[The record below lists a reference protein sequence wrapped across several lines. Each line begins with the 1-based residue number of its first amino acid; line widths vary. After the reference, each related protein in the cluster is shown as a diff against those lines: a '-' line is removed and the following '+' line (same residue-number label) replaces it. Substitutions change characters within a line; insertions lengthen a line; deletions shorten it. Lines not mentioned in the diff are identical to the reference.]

1 MALDDSIQPPAEFQ
15 QIPVAQGHQLAPDP
29 LELAPL
35 LLGVGDAEQLEAA
48 VAPPLGADMGKA
60 EEIEGLGLARAPFAA
75 VAGGE
80 AAKLQQASLPV
91 I

>member
-48 VAPPLGADMGKA
+48 IAPSLGADMGKA
-60 EEIEGLGLARAPFAA
+60 EEIGLLDGANGIRIAFQGSDGPITGLP
-75 VAGGE
+75 
-80 AAKLQQASLPV
+80 
-91 I
+91 